1 MDTCRQKV
9 VNRDIRE
16 HIALS
21 VIYLG
26 MPLVWRFAEAG
37 PDILERRRPLHC
49 YLY

>member
-9 VNRDIRE
+9 VNRDICE

-26 MPLVWRFAEAG
+26 MLLVWRFAEAG
-37 PDILERRRPLHC
+37 PDILERGRPLHC